1 VIIHLT
7 LQNEFTY
14 KVGGGKSIN
23 TIVDFN
29 NPPKVFNIYNVKF
42 ADIKDFDDR
51 IIDTE
56 FSKYEYENESDITKR
71 MKVRCI
77 LKI

>member
-1 VIIHLT
+1 V
-7 LQNEFTY
+7 
-14 KVGGGKSIN
+14 VVSKSIN

-56 FSKYEYENESDITKR
+56 FSNMNMR
-71 MKVRCI
+71 MRVI
-77 LKI
+77 